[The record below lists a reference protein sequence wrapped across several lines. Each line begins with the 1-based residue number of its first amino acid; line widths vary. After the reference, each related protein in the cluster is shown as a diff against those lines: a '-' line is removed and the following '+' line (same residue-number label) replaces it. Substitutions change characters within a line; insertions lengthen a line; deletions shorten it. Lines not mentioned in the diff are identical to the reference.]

1 LKNFKEKLSFNYNK
15 NKSILCIGLDP
26 DLNLMP
32 VSNITIFNKEIID
45 ATKDF
50 ACAYKPNLSFYE
62 ALGSNGIKSLE
73 ETLEYI
79 RKNAP
84 GKLIIGDG
92 KRGDIGSTNKKYAE
106 AFFKTWGFDAI
117 TVNPFA
123 GQESFEPF
131 IEYKDKGIFLWCKS
145 SNAKSE
151 EFQNKKIIHNDKT
164 MKFYEW
170 IAKRANKWNKHN
182 NIALIVG
189 ATYPKELKEIR
200 DISPKLPMLI
210 PGIGAQ
216 KGSIEKVITASINPS
231 ENEPNIM
238 ISASRSILY
247 ASNNKSDYP
256 EKAQKVAKSLND
268 QINFYIKQLKDK
280 AL

>member
-1 LKNFKEKLSFNYNK
+1 MLKNFKEKLSSNYKLN
-15 NKSILCIGLDP
+15 NSILCIGLDP

-32 VSNITIFNKEIID
+32 LSDITTFNKIIID
-45 ATKDF
+45 STKNF

-62 ALGSNGIKSLE
+62 ALGSLGIKALE
-73 ETLEYI
+73 NTINYI
-79 RKNAP
+79 RETAP
-84 GKLIIGDG
+84 DKLIIGDG

-106 AFFKTWGFDAI
+106 AFFEKWGFDAI

-123 GQESFEPF
+123 GQDSFEPF

-145 SNAKSE
+145 SNPNSE
-151 EFQNKKIIHNDKT
+151 EFQNKKIIHHNQT
-164 MKFYEW
+164 IKFYEW
-170 IAKRANKWNKHN
+170 IAIRANKWNKNN

-200 DISPKLPMLI
+200 NISPDLPILI

-216 KGSIEKVITASINPS
+216 SGDIKKVIDSTINT
-231 ENEPNIM
+231 NTPNIL

-247 ASNNKSDYP
+247 ASKNKLDYAIKSH
-256 EKAQKVAKSLND
+256 EAAKSLNN
-268 QINFYIKQLKDK
+268 QINSYIEKFKK
-280 AL
+280 